1 VARILFALP
10 PLIGHLNPMLAV
22 AAQLSAAGHEL
33 AWAIH
38 TRQLGASLPDAARV
52 FSLDAGDQVTT
63 VVLPKVR
70 GLESV
75 RLFFEDYALPM
86 AEQSLPLIE
95 QAALS
100 FKPDVMVVD
109 HQMIAGA
116 LVARKLGIA
125 WLTSITTS
133 ASILR
138 MSPMLDD
145 WVAGQYAGLQQ
156 RYMPSEAESA
166 RVARPDF
173 SPWLNLVFSIE
184 ELLGTEHARVEAPY
198 AFLGPAIGQGRRE
211 IDFPWQW
218 LRDDCR
224 HILVT
229 LGTISRDRDTRFF
242 EVIMAAIADMPN
254 VQAVL
259 VGPESLSVKAPAN
272 VLVRDFVPQVELLK
286 KMHGVICH
294 AGHNTVCETLMHN
307 LPMIVAP
314 IRDDQPVIA
323 RQAID
328 AGAALF
334 MRHGKVSVATAK
346 TTIHALLNT
355 PELNHQ
361 AARLGAVLR
370 KSSGAVGAAEHIVRI
385 ANVAR
390 A

>member
-1 VARILFALP
+1 MARILFALP

-38 TRQLGASLPDAARV
+38 TRQLGASLPEAARV

-63 VVLPKVR
+63 VVLPTVR

-100 FKPDVMVVD
+100 FEPDVMVVD

-145 WVAGQYAGLQQ
+145 WVAGQYTSLQQ
-156 RYMPSEAESA
+156 RYMPDESESA
-166 RVARPDF
+166 QVDRPDF

-184 ELLGTEHARVEAPY
+184 ELLGTEHARIEAPY
-198 AFLGPAIGQGRRE
+198 AFLGPASGQGRRE

-218 LRDDCR
+218 LRADCR

-242 EVIMAAIADMPN
+242 EVIMAAIADMPT

-259 VGPESLSVKAPAN
+259 VGPASLKAIAPAN

-294 AGHNTVCETLMHN
+294 AGHNTVCETLLHD

-314 IRDDQPVIA
+314 IRDDQPIIA
-323 RQAID
+323 RQVIN

-334 MRHGKVSVATAK
+334 MRHGKVTVATAK
-346 TTIHALLNT
+346 TTIDALLNT
-355 PELNHQ
+355 PELSHQ

-370 KSSGAVGAAEHIVRI
+370 QSSGAAGAAEHIARI

>member
-1 VARILFALP
+1 MARILFALP

-22 AAQLSAAGHEL
+22 AAHLSAVGHEL

-38 TRQLGASLPDAARV
+38 TRQLGASLPDTARV

-95 QAALS
+95 QAALN
-100 FKPDVMVVD
+100 FKPDIMVVD

-116 LVARKLGIA
+116 LVARKLGIP

-138 MSPMLDD
+138 MSPMLDE
-145 WVAGQYAGLQQ
+145 WVAGQYAVLQQ
-156 RYMPSEAESA
+156 RYMPNEPESE
-166 RVARPDF
+166 RVDRPDF

-184 ELLGTEHARVEAPY
+184 ELLGTEHARIEAPY
-198 AFLGPAIGQGRRE
+198 DFLGPASGQGRRK

-242 EVIMAAIADMPN
+242 DVIMAAIADMPN
-254 VQAVL
+254 VQAVI
-259 VGPESLSVKAPAN
+259 VGPESLMATAPAN
-272 VLVRDFVPQVELLK
+272 VLVRGFVPQIELLK

-294 AGHNTVCETLMHN
+294 AGHNTVCETLMHD

-323 RQAID
+323 RQVID

-334 MRHGKVSVATAK
+334 MRHGKVTIATAK

-355 PELNHQ
+355 PELNHH

-370 KSSGAVGAAEHIVRI
+370 QSSGATGAAEHIIRV
-385 ANVAR
+385 AHAAR

>member
-1 VARILFALP
+1 MARILFTLP
-10 PLIGHLNPMLAV
+10 PLVGHLNPLLAV
-22 AAQLSAAGHEL
+22 AAELAAAGHEL
-33 AWAIH
+33 AWALH
-38 TRQLGASLPDAARV
+38 TRQLGASLPDGARV
-52 FSLDAGDQVTT
+52 FSLDAGDQITT

-95 QAALS
+95 QAAQH

-145 WVAGQYAGLQQ
+145 WVAGQYADLQQ
-156 RYMPSEAESA
+156 RYLGNDTGFV
-166 RVARPDF
+166 RVDRPDF

-184 ELLGTEHARVEAPY
+184 ELLGNVHARIDAPY
-198 AFLGPAIGQGRRE
+198 AFLGPASGQGRRD
-211 IDFPWQW
+211 IAFPWSW
-218 LRDDCR
+218 MRDDCQR
-224 HILVT
+224 ILVT
-229 LGTISRDRDTRFF
+229 LGTVSRDRDSRFF
-242 EVIMAAIADMPN
+242 EVMMAAIADMPT
-254 VQAVL
+254 VQAVI
-259 VGPESLSVKAPAN
+259 VGPSSLQASAPDN
-272 VLVRDFVPQVELLK
+272 VLVCDFVPQMALLK

-294 AGHNTVCETLMHN
+294 AGHNTVCETLMHDV
-307 LPMIVAP
+307 PMIVAP

-323 RQAID
+323 RQVID
-328 AGAALF
+328 AGAGLF
-334 MRHGKVSVATAK
+334 MRHGKVTVATAK
-346 TTIHALLNT
+346 TTIDALLKT
-355 PELNHQ
+355 PALHQ
-361 AARLGAVLR
+361 QAQRLGAALR
-370 KSSGAVGAAEHIVRI
+370 ASAGAAGAASHIAAI
-385 ANVAR
+385 ADAAR